1 MHRFLVISYDDDQ
14 QQVFFDFA
22 LAPDANRAKQTIQ
35 VLRPYAVA
43 IDAFEPKELTQM
55 ATGLATC
62 TDEEIV
68 RVLSEIQHEE
78 YGTVE
83 DFEQNER
90 GRYEDALAENEFDK
104 DFDWSDYKSLVK
116 LCS

>member
-1 MHRFLVISYDDDQ
+1 MSGANPSTATAASHSASARHATWHTHCCARVNRSTPTMHRFLVISYDDDQ

-68 RVLSEIQHEE
+68 RVLS
-78 YGTVE
+78 
-83 DFEQNER
+83 
-90 GRYEDALAENEFDK
+90 
-104 DFDWSDYKSLVK
+104 
-116 LCS
+116 